1 MQKMFVVLP
10 PNKPSPSTN
19 EIKSAEEKNW
29 YLKNVKKKIW
39 RKFLPNTS
47 FKKQKKIVLKN
58 KRNDSNTW
66 TKYHFVDMHS
76 YTKRNI
82 VTHAFNLMRI
92 QNIVDWY

>member
-1 MQKMFVVLP
+1 MSRKKFGENSYLILV
-10 PNKPSPSTN
+10 
-19 EIKSAEEKNW
+19 
-29 YLKNVKKKIW
+29 LKN
-39 RKFLPNTS
+39 R
-47 FKKQKKIVLKN
+47 KKIVLKN

-92 QNIVDWY
+92 QNIVDW